1 MRHCGLKHGKKTI
14 TAFYRASVY
23 AASNYRV
30 PPTLANVQ
38 FALSNGVD
46 VRNRSS
52 ALFVVEALPSF
63 DGVLV
68 FPRYL
73 ITIRISS
80 GFPQAR

>member
-1 MRHCGLKHGKKTI
+1 MVKKQLPYFTAPVFIRPPI
-14 TAFYRASVY
+14 TTPRA
-23 AASNYRV
+23 RE
-30 PPTLANVQ
+30 PVQ
-38 FALSNGVD
+38 FALSKGLD

-52 ALFVVEALPSF
+52 ALLVVEALPSF

>member
-1 MRHCGLKHGKKTI
+1 MGSLGKSLSSDGLPSNHLTP
-14 TAFYRASVY
+14 RA
-23 AASNYRV
+23 RE
-30 PPTLANVQ
+30 PVQ
-38 FALSNGVD
+38 FALSKGLD

-52 ALFVVEALPSF
+52 ALLVVEALPSF